1 MNTVKG
7 EDDLQLND
15 KESNAIKSSEIAY
28 TKSLCGELSARPKT
42 LGGQEKPTKKKPA
55 TERGELCRKPG

>member
-1 MNTVKG
+1 MYCAVVGHYTKFIAHERRRG
-7 EDDLQLND
+7 EDDLQVND

-42 LGGQEKPTKKKPA
+42 LGGQEKPT
-55 TERGELCRKPG
+55 

>member
-1 MNTVKG
+1 MNAVED
-7 EDDLQLND
+7 EDDLQVND

-42 LGGQEKPTKKKPA
+42 LGGQEKPT
-55 TERGELCRKPG
+55 